1 MPVIGGV
8 LINRLGNRFCVV
20 MYASLLSIGMGIV
33 AIGGWKQSFSTMI
46 VGRVIYG
53 IGSESMYV
61 SQICLL
67 TEWFRNFEFS
77 VAMGVA
83 AAVPCCF
90 SVLGGTTYP
99 AVYSKSN
106 SLGQAYFIGFLSCCI
121 SLIHGIGMAVLDRKA
136 ERADKKWLKQYIK
149 IQLDK
154 VANKARSSVLRSGT
168 YILEGENFN
177 FEDLKH
183 FSLGYWFVAMS
194 CMFIYV
200 SVVNAIGF
208 APGMLQERFNFDE
221 T

>member
-1 MPVIGGV
+1 
-8 LINRLGNRFCVV
+8 
-20 MYASLLSIGMGIV
+20 
-33 AIGGWKQSFSTMI
+33 
-46 VGRVIYG
+46 
-53 IGSESMYV
+53 
-61 SQICLL
+61 
-67 TEWFRNFEFS
+67 
-77 VAMGVA
+77 
-83 AAVPCCF
+83 
-90 SVLGGTTYP
+90 
-99 AVYSKSN
+99 
-106 SLGQAYFIGFLSCCI
+106 
-121 SLIHGIGMAVLDRKA
+121 MAVLDRKA
-136 ERADKKWLKQYIK
+136 EKADKKWLKQYIK
-149 IQLDK
+149 IQLNK